1 MGLDFLWQLVMIDK
15 VEEDKLAQIVTIAW
29 ALWCNRN
36 EVRNGGKRKN
46 GKEIIGW
53 AATYLAEYTAAT
65 ESTSVVPRPSL
76 ELRSLWTPP
85 PAPLFKVNVDS
96 AVFPSQGAMGIRVL
110 IRDEEG
116 QVEAALSKKIMAPLG
131 AVEAE
136 AKAFEAGIL
145 FAKDIGIQE
154 FILEG
159 DSTIIYKAQCDSS
172 SPPSAVELVI
182 IGMHALCRDFRRVEF
197 SHVRRQGNRP
207 VHSLAKHAQSITD
220 FSS

>member
-1 MGLDFLWQLVMIDK
+1 MGSEECGSLFDFLWQLVMIDK

-36 EVRNGGKRKN
+36 EVRNGRKRKN
-46 GKEIIGW
+46 EKEIIGW

-96 AVFPSQGAMGIRVL
+96 AVFSLQGVVGIGVL

-159 DSTIIYKAQCDSS
+159 DSTIIYKALCDSS

-182 IGMHALCRDFRRVEF
+182 IGMHALCRDFR
-197 SHVRRQGNRP
+197 
-207 VHSLAKHAQSITD
+207 
-220 FSS
+220 